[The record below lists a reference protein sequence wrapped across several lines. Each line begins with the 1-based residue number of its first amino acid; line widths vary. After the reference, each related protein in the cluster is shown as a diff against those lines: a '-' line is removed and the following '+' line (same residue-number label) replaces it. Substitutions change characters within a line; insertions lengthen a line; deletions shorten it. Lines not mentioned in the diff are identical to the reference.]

1 MLEKAVSE
9 RSYVESHGKPVPG
22 FSFMSGSEA
31 AAKVADR
38 RKQVHS
44 RWLKL
49 WAKRILATPEQALVP
64 LKERDALLASRH
76 EVRGWQLAVKPGSG
90 SKLCVDDTASCVD
103 VSGVNSGDVLAT
115 EMCLPSC
122 VWKLPA

>member
-9 RSYVESHGKPVPG
+9 RSYVESHGKPLPA
-22 FSFMSGSEA
+22 FTYMSASEA
-31 AAKVADR
+31 AAKIAER
-38 RKQVHS
+38 RKQVHG

-76 EVRGWQLAVKPGSG
+76 EVRRGRQGELLQQAGG
-90 SKLCVDDTASCVD
+90 
-103 VSGVNSGDVLAT
+103 G
-115 EMCLPSC
+115 
-122 VWKLPA
+122 

>member
-1 MLEKAVSE
+1 MLAAACCVQAMLEKAVSE

-22 FSFMSGSEA
+22 FTYMSASEA
-31 AAKVADR
+31 AAKIAER

-76 EVRGWQLAVKPGSG
+76 EVRMSFPLYIIMLQKHSVVCYAVK
-90 SKLCVDDTASCVD
+90 
-103 VSGVNSGDVLAT
+103 
-115 EMCLPSC
+115 
-122 VWKLPA
+122 

>member
-22 FSFMSGSEA
+22 FSFMSASEA
-31 AAKVADR
+31 AAKIADR

-76 EVRGWQLAVKPGSG
+76 EVRAWGWQLAVKPGSR
-90 SKLCVDDTASCVD
+90 SKLCVDDTAS
-103 VSGVNSGDVLAT
+103 
-115 EMCLPSC
+115 
-122 VWKLPA
+122 

>member
-1 MLEKAVSE
+1 MHSDVCHLFLTWLRIHPCCVAAQAMLEKAVSE

-22 FSFMSGSEA
+22 FSFMSASEA
-31 AAKVADR
+31 DTKIADR
-38 RKQVHS
+38 RKQVHG

-76 EVRGWQLAVKPGSG
+76 EVRGGAAGFGVKPGNYRVYQA
-90 SKLCVDDTASCVD
+90 L
-103 VSGVNSGDVLAT
+103 
-115 EMCLPSC
+115 
-122 VWKLPA
+122 